1 MERQDFEN
9 QLADLLLSQ
18 WQQFATSL
26 PVGYEIEDAL
36 RDADRFDEKAG
47 AAFIARTTD
56 LLTNAAFGSTGGPE
70 LGMNSPGILWDR
82 LTILHCKS
90 IFTGPQ
96 SPHRRTKDHSHLGD
110 VTVEISDV
118 LKALHEA
125 KPAKNVLL
133 AKEATQRQSAPPSLG
148 QALWDL
154 QVSNVAMWINQ
165 DLLYTVDVNRVNEK
179 RLRNYIKFFSVA
191 NRRRNTAIEHV
202 ELVYQGNLQVH

>member
-1 MERQDFEN
+1 MERRDFEN
-9 QLADLLLSQ
+9 QSSDLLLSQ
-18 WQQFATSL
+18 WQQFAASL

-36 RDADRFDEKAG
+36 RGADRFDEEAG
-47 AAFIARTTD
+47 AAFVARTTD
-56 LLTNAAFGSTGGPE
+56 LLTNAAFGSASGPE

-82 LTILHCKS
+82 LTILHCKA

-110 VTVEISDV
+110 VTAEISDV

-125 KPAKNVLL
+125 QPAKNVLL
-133 AKEATQRQSAPPSLG
+133 AKEATQRQSASPSLG

-165 DLLYTVDVNRVNEK
+165 DLLYTVDVNMVSEK
-179 RLRNYIKFFSVA
+179 RLRDYIKFFSVA

-202 ELVYQGNLQVH
+202 ELIYKEKMKTH

>member
-18 WQQFATSL
+18 WQQFAASL

-36 RDADRFDEKAG
+36 RDADRFDEEAR
-47 AAFIARTTD
+47 ATFIARTTD
-56 LLTNAAFGSTGGPE
+56 LLTNAAFGSASGPE

-82 LTILHCKS
+82 LTILHCKA

-96 SPHRRTKDHSHLGD
+96 SPHRRTNDHSHLGD
-110 VTVEISDV
+110 VTAEISDV
-118 LKALHEA
+118 LKVLHEA
-125 KPAKNVLL
+125 QPAKNVLL
-133 AKEATQRQSAPPSLG
+133 AKESTQRQSASPSLG

-165 DLLYTVDVNRVNEK
+165 DLLYTVDVNMVSEK
-179 RLRNYIKFFSVA
+179 RLRDYIKFFSVA

-202 ELVYQGNLQVH
+202 ELTYKENMQSH

>member
-18 WQQFATSL
+18 WQQFAASL

-36 RDADRFDEKAG
+36 RYADRFDEEAR
-47 AAFIARTTD
+47 ATFIARTTD
-56 LLTNAAFGSTGGPE
+56 LLTNAAFGSASGPE

-82 LTILHCKS
+82 LTILHCKA

-110 VTVEISDV
+110 VTAEISHV

-125 KPAKNVLL
+125 QPAKNVLL
-133 AKEATQRQSAPPSLG
+133 AKEATQRQSASPSLG

-165 DLLYTVDVNRVNEK
+165 DLLYTVDVNMVSEK
-179 RLRNYIKFFSVA
+179 RLRDYIKFFSVA

-202 ELVYQGNLQVH
+202 ELVYKEKIKTH

>member
-1 MERQDFEN
+1 MERQDLET
-9 QLADLLLSQ
+9 QLAGLLFSQ
-18 WQQFATSL
+18 WQQFAASL

-36 RDADRFDEKAG
+36 RDADRFDEEAR
-47 AAFIARTTD
+47 ATFIARTTD
-56 LLTNAAFGSTGGPE
+56 LLTNAAFGSASGPE

-82 LTILHCKS
+82 LTILHCKA

-110 VTVEISDV
+110 VTAEISDV

-125 KPAKNVLL
+125 QPAKNVLL
-133 AKEATQRQSAPPSLG
+133 AKEATQRQSASPSLG

-165 DLLYTVDVNRVNEK
+165 DLLYTVDVNMVSEK
-179 RLRNYIKFFSVA
+179 RLRDYIKFFSVA

-202 ELVYQGNLQVH
+202 ELVYKEKIKTH

>member
-18 WQQFATSL
+18 WQQFAASL

-36 RDADRFDEKAG
+36 RDADRFDEEAG
-47 AAFIARTTD
+47 SAFIAHAAD
-56 LLTNAAFGSTGGPE
+56 ALTNAAFGSASGPE

-82 LTILHCKS
+82 LTILHCKA

-110 VTVEISDV
+110 VAAEISDV

-125 KPAKNVLL
+125 RPAKNVLL
-133 AKEATQRQSAPPSLG
+133 AKEATQRQSASPSLG

-165 DLLYTVDVNRVNEK
+165 DLLYTVDVNMVSEK
-179 RLRNYIKFFSVA
+179 RLRDYIKFFSAA

-202 ELVYQGNLQVH
+202 ELAYKEKLKTH